1 MIGHNSKARL
11 GLGLVV
17 ITVSLGLLAGCGD
30 DEKKKDTTV
39 PTFASVQDIIT
50 ADCATSGCHTASGP
64 YTPLT
69 EAEISAT
76 RAATA
81 LDRISRSTGQSGVM
95 PQGWTGSTP
104 YDQSADGAKLKAYL
118 QSVK

>member
-50 ADCATSGCHTASGP
+50 ADCADSGCHTAAGP
-64 YTPLT
+64 YQELT
-69 EAEISAT
+69 EETINKVRAEDSQRSI
-76 RAATA
+76 A
-81 LDRISRSTGQSGVM
+81 LAKGQTGSM
-95 PQGWTGSTP
+95 PGNWPESTP